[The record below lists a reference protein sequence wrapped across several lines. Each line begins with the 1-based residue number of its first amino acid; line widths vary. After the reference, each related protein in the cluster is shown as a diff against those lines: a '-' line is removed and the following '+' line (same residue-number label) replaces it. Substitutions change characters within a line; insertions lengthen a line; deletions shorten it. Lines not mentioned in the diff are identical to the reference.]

1 MNMLILIDI
10 ALVIGA
16 YVLGSIS
23 SAILVCRLMRLPD
36 PRTLGSNNPGATHVL
51 RIGGAKAKTAAAIT
65 LVGG

>member
-36 PRTLGSNNPGATHVL
+36 PRTLGSNNPGATDAQH
-51 RIGGAKAKTAAAIT
+51 IGGARI
-65 LVGG
+65 V